1 MPAAELQN
9 PFVIGTVAKGKRFTD
24 RAPELTRLVRVLTAP
39 GEKLVLYGERRMG
52 KSSLLDRAAARAQ
65 RTHPVVM
72 VSLATASGVE
82 DAAVR
87 LLAAIEQAVRPGW
100 RDAVLE
106 IARSLTLAVTAE
118 PSVQGGFSYRIGFE
132 HRRPATESRLVP
144 DVLDAFHKL
153 LSKRGETAA
162 VVLDEFQR
170 LVEWGGEDVEWA
182 LKAMLEQHDRLAY
195 VLAGSATSAIEE
207 MVQAKQ
213 RGLYK
218 LADTLRLGPLPPDHF
233 ARYLEDA
240 ARRTGVPR
248 FSARLAERIVELA
261 GPRTYD
267 VILLARAAWFRL
279 RAAGTAD
286 AAEILDSLVAEQS
299 DLHRRIWG
307 QLGDRD
313 QRILRALATGADVSL
328 HSADTRTR
336 HQLGPAS
343 SVGYAVSRLVEAE
356 RLHRD
361 PSDGSLSFD
370 DPFFRR
376 WVQMRT
382 FGDIGIPVPAPSPA
396 RPPVAKKPPRRSR

>member
-1 MPAAELQN
+1 MSLADLQN

-52 KSSLLDRAAARAQ
+52 KSSLLDRAAARAR

-100 RDAVLE
+100 RDVVLD

-118 PSVQGGFSYRIGFE
+118 PSAEGGFSYRIGFD
-132 HRRPATESRLVP
+132 HRRPDTQSRLVP
-144 DVLDAFHKL
+144 DVLDAFHRML
-153 LSKRGETAA
+153 AKRGGTAA

-182 LKAMLEQHDRLAY
+182 LKAILEQHDRMAY
-195 VLAGSATSAIEE
+195 VLAGSDTSAIEE
-207 MVQAKQ
+207 MVQANQ

-240 ARRTGVPR
+240 ARATGVRR
-248 FSARLAERIVELA
+248 FTARLAERIVELA

-279 RAAGTAD
+279 RAGGVAD
-286 AAEILDSLVAEQS
+286 AGEILDSLVAEQS

-307 QLGDRD
+307 QLGDRE
-313 QRILRALATGADVSL
+313 QRILRALATGPDVSL
-328 HSADTRTR
+328 QSAETRSR

-361 PSDGSLSFD
+361 ASDGSLSFD

-376 WVQMRT
+376 WVQVRT
-382 FGDIGIPVPAPSPA
+382 FADIGVAVPEPSPA
-396 RPPVAKKPPRRSR
+396 RPSVEQKKPRTSR